1 MQFDLD
7 TATTRIN
14 SSRLMT
20 QKELAEWKK
29 VLGGLKIPLQ
39 IRVWILNRE
48 ASFAN
53 FGKRR
58 WRQKNKDYK
67 KEKGTTVGF
76 SSLVAVLDKETLDI
90 IMN

>member
-29 VLGGLKIPLQ
+29 SAG
-39 IRVWILNRE
+39 RVEDPASDSGSNFKQRSFFCKLWQE
-48 ASFAN
+48 AVAA
-53 FGKRR
+53 
-58 WRQKNKDYK
+58 K
-67 KEKGTTVGF
+67 K
-76 SSLVAVLDKETLDI
+76 
-90 IMN
+90 